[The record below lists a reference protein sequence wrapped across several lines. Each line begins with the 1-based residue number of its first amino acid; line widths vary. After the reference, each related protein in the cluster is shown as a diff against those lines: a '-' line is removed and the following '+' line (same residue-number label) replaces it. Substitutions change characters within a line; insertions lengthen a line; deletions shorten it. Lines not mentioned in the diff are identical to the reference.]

1 MAQNSYVITG
11 SDWQRRRCSA
21 IPESHCEQLTSRRN
35 YGAAICDQADTKPD
49 LLTKRT
55 FIDLIPLG
63 KTMTYLPDFE
73 ATTVRVE
80 IFLPILV

>member
-1 MAQNSYVITG
+1 LTR
-11 SDWQRRRCSA
+11 WRR
-21 IPESHCEQLTSRRN
+21 
-35 YGAAICDQADTKPD
+35 YGAAMRDQAETKPD

-73 ATTVRVE
+73 DTTVRVE

>member
-1 MAQNSYVITG
+1 M
-11 SDWQRRRCSA
+11 R
-21 IPESHCEQLTSRRN
+21 
-35 YGAAICDQADTKPD
+35 DQTDTEPD

-55 FIDLIPLG
+55 FIDVIPLG
-63 KTMTYLPDFE
+63 KTMTYLPTFV